1 LMHALHCP
9 APNPAVSCKNLNLN
23 TSIECAGQYADSRI
37 VSDEDFPYGCLS
49 VKTNRGTS
57 VYFNDANRDA
67 SQFSLAYQCDSPI
80 T

>member
-49 VKTNRGTS
+49 VKTKRGTS

-67 SQFSLAYQCDSPI
+67 SQFSLAYQCDSLI